1 MTGESESGRSTKAF
15 RKPLPRML
23 LRTITSAQTIP
34 NTVLTTT
41 AIPAT
46 RSVSLNAETVSGSV
60 IAAQAPSQ
68 VLGGAPHHHR
78 DRPDENERQV
88 AERDE
93 AEREPTHGRA
103 L

>member
-1 MTGESESGRSTKAF
+1 
-15 RKPLPRML
+15 ML

-34 NTVLTTT
+34 KTVFDDT

-46 RSVSLNAETVSGSV
+46 KSVSLNAEMVVRIRDRRPGAV
-60 IAAQAPSQ
+60 Q
-68 VLGGAPHHHR
+68 VLGGAPHHHGN
-78 DRPDENERQV
+78 RPDENERQV
-88 AERDE
+88 TERDE